1 MNKKK
6 LISVLLAAT
15 MAAGVLA
22 SCGSDDGGNTSG
34 STGGNSGSG
43 VALSIVGIKTEIID
57 QWKAMQEEYTDIAGL
72 SGFEL
77 QVTGD
82 ETIYSYM
89 QKAYAAGNETVLTML
104 DPTDVYSFGEEYAVD
119 LSGES
124 WVGET
129 DWAISLNDKVV
140 SFPFCIEGR
149 GIMYNKTAIEN
160 TTGETFDPNAITSLD
175 DFTALCDKLVAGG
188 MESPTAIAMEDWS
201 LGAHL
206 FTLAYEQQDF
216 TEAGTSAFIHEVVDG
231 TVDFASNERYNS
243 VMDTVDALR
252 EYNIY
257 KDDPLSA
264 DYDMIAADFAD
275 GNIAFW
281 FNGNWAWPNISEYVT
296 DDATEFGIMPLVQN
310 TTPDDKGNTMIS
322 GTATKQI
329 IINNTENISAEEQQA
344 AKDFLTWLAMDDAGK
359 SFLVEE
365 ANLVSPFN
373 NNTLENSDPLSVSV
387 KEHVANGTMYPTWNR
402 APGDHLTIVGG
413 AMQKYLT
420 NGDRDELAASVVAYW
435 TENIDRID

>member
-1 MNKKK
+1 MKNKKI
-6 LISVLLAAT
+6 LSVLLAAA
-15 MAAGVLA
+15 MAATLIAG
-22 SCGSDDGGNTSG
+22 CGSDGGKNDASG
-34 STGGNSGSG
+34 DTGKKENSN
-43 VALSIVGIKTEIID
+43 VTLSIVGIKTEIYD
-57 QWKAMQEEYTDIAGL
+57 QWEAMQEEYSDIAGL
-72 SGFEL
+72 SGFEM

-89 QKAYAAGNETVLTML
+89 QKAYAAGNEPVMAML

-124 WVGET
+124 WVKDT
-129 DWAISLNDKVV
+129 DWTISIGDKVA

-149 GIMYNKTAIEN
+149 GIIYNKTAIEK
-160 TTGETFDPNAITSLD
+160 TTGEDFDPSTIASLS

-188 MESPTAIAMEDWS
+188 MEAPVAIAQEDWS

-216 TEAGTSAFIHEVVDG
+216 TEAGTSAFIHEIVDG

-252 EYNIY
+252 KYNIY
-257 KDDPLSA
+257 ANDPLSA
-264 DYDMIAADFAD
+264 DYDLIASYMAD
-275 GNIAFW
+275 GTVAFW
-281 FNGNWAWPNISEYVT
+281 FNGNWAWPNISEYV
-296 DDATEFGIMPLVQN
+296 DGDTEFGIMPLVQN
-310 TTPDDKGNTMIS
+310 TSADDKANKMIS

-329 IINNTENISAEEQQA
+329 IINNTASEEEQQA
-344 AKDFLTWLAMDDAGK
+344 AKDFLTWLATDDEGK
-359 SFLVEE
+359 SFLVED
-365 ANLVSPFN
+365 ANLVSAFN

-387 KEHVANGTMYPTWNR
+387 KQHVSDGTMYPTWNR
-402 APGDHLTIVGG
+402 APGDHLTVVGG

-420 NGDRDELAASVVAYW
+420 DGNRDALAASVVDYW
-435 TENIDRID
+435 TENIDKID